1 MFRIIQKKL
10 IIYPKRHNPNARPP
24 IDKKFVVHFKKIKPL
39 HRYDVENEKW
49 IPNAYIGKDTGKK
62 K

>member
-1 MFRIIQKKL
+1 MFRVIQKRL
-10 IIYPKRHNPNARPP
+10 LIYPKRNNPNARPP
-24 IDKKFVVHFKKIKPL
+24 IDKKFVVHFKKIKTP

-49 IPNAYIGKDTGKK
+49 ISDVYIGKDTSKK

>member
-1 MFRIIQKKL
+1 MFRVIQKKL
-10 IIYPKRHNPNARPP
+10 IIYPKRHNPIARPS
-24 IDKKFVVHFKKIKPL
+24 IDKKFVVHFKKIKPM

-49 IPNAYIGKDTGKK
+49 ILNAYIGKDTSKK